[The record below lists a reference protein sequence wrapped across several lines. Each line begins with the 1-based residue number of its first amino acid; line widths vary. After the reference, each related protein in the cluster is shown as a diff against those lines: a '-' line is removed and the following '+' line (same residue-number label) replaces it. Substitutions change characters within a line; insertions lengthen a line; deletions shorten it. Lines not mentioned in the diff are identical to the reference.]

1 MKKIYEGLELRI
13 IELAEED
20 VLTLSLDNDAG
31 DEENWDIA

>member
-1 MKKIYEGLELRI
+1 MKKSYEGLELRI
-13 IELAEED
+13 IELTEDD

>member
-1 MKKIYEGLELRI
+1 MKKSYEGLELRI
-13 IELAEED
+13 IELTEED